1 MLTVRPDFYDDFH
14 CLASACRHS
23 CCVGWEIDV
32 DEESLARYLSL
43 PGPIGDELRR
53 QIDPEPTPHF
63 RLAAGE
69 RCPFL
74 REDGLCRLILALGED
89 SLCDI
94 CALHPRF
101 YNDYPGRTEMGI
113 GLCCEE
119 AARLLTAGS
128 GPLRLI
134 FESDGEGDET
144 SMPLLALREQ
154 IFQILNDDSRILTER
169 MGSALALMGD
179 HLLPFDARKP
189 LLSF

>member
-1 MLTVRPDFYDDFH
+1 MLTVRPDFYDAFR

-32 DEESLARYLSL
+32 DGESLARYLSL

-74 REDGLCRLILALGED
+74 RADGLCRLILALGED

-94 CALHPRF
+94 CAMHPRF
-101 YNDYPGRTEMGI
+101 FNEYPGRLEMGL

-119 AARLLTAGS
+119 AARLLTAGN
-128 GPLRLI
+128 GPLYLI
-134 FESDGEGDET
+134 Y
-144 SMPLLALREQ
+144 
-154 IFQILNDDSRILTER
+154 
-169 MGSALALMGD
+169 
-179 HLLPFDARKP
+179 
-189 LLSF
+189 